1 VTAFGESAGAF
12 LLTYLMLCQQ
22 KLFRRVIIQSGAAQ
36 TSGFMSLEK
45 HEKVY
50 ERLLQRASIRADSG
64 AERLKALR
72 ELPTEELVRHL
83 SVSVHEV
90 GMAVENAS
98 SSQAIWSHPCVLS
111 RLKAGHWSPHIESVM
126 VGVCKD
132 EGALLSYWAQSH
144 TSAGY
149 QYLQQEFLAGVTHET
164 LGPLYDLPHQAEIDN
179 PPVGFPL
186 DFTRCS
192 GSLAVA
198 DKLFNVPVEL
208 LLAALDGA
216 MNAQTHKP
224 LSIYFYKLDGSAV
237 ESMPPGRFLGAPQT
251 IDIVLLFNM
260 SHCWAADS
268 ESAKVSATIGKMWY
282 DYARAGQ
289 PGANWPEYQRQ
300 HSPYRLVIHQDGGVS
315 LQDLRERDQLERD
328 RMLFWADFLQL
339 SQFCLLPG
347 TLPVIGILDGCSSTG
362 SFQHPN
368 EQPDEKVQSISL
380 P

>member
-1 VTAFGESAGAF
+1 
-12 LLTYLMLCQQ
+12 
-22 KLFRRVIIQSGAAQ
+22 
-36 TSGFMSLEK
+36 MSLEK

-50 ERLLQRASIRADSG
+50 EGLLQRASIRADSG

-72 ELPTEELVRHL
+72 ELPTEELVRYL

-98 SSQAIWSHPCVLS
+98 SSKVIWSHPCVLS

-132 EGALLSYWAQSH
+132 EGALLSYVTRSH

-149 QYLQQEFLAGVTHET
+149 QYLQQEFLAGVTHKT

-208 LLAALDGA
+208 LLAALDGV

-224 LSIYFYKLDGSAV
+224 LPIHFYKLDGTAV
-237 ESMPPGRFLGAPQT
+237 ESMPPGRFLGAP
-251 IDIVLLFNM
+251 
-260 SHCWAADS
+260 
-268 ESAKVSATIGKMWY
+268 
-282 DYARAGQ
+282 
-289 PGANWPEYQRQ
+289 
-300 HSPYRLVIHQDGGVS
+300 
-315 LQDLRERDQLERD
+315 
-328 RMLFWADFLQL
+328 
-339 SQFCLLPG
+339 
-347 TLPVIGILDGCSSTG
+347 
-362 SFQHPN
+362 
-368 EQPDEKVQSISL
+368 
-380 P
+380 